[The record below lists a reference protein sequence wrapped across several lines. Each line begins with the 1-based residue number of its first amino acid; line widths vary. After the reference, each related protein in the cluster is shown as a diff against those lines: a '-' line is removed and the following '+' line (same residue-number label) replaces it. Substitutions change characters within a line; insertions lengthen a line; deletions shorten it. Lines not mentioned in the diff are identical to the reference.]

1 MVRLRTPLATLC
13 PQPRTDS
20 SISRPRRATW
30 LAALFLV
37 GLTLGPWRS
46 SRAQAATHRRVA
58 VLRVDIQGGMAPNND
73 DFLRRSLMESLAN
86 ADFQVF
92 GGLAVNQ
99 LLKQG
104 SRLENC
110 REASCYQEI
119 ARSLGVEYLVN
130 GAITVDR
137 KNYDVTLELI
147 SGRDGRLIDKYNE
160 PCQLCGIKEV
170 ANKLDQLVQAVRRG
184 AEGAAATAP
193 ARYSVESRPAGAEV
207 LVDGRSAGITPIS
220 IDLTAGAHKLTVRAP
235 GYDGSERSVNVE
247 SGSNGVVAVD
257 LTPAGG
263 AGGIGGG
270 GRGPSRFMSWT
281 AMALGVVAVGVGF
294 VALHFNGQFLECV
307 EPAGAPQG
315 KECVRE
321 KVRPTELESGI
332 LFGAGGM
339 LFLTGAT
346 MLYFS
351 PSDAPASTSAAGA
364 PSLAHGWTAGIRGS
378 F

>member
-1 MVRLRTPLATLC
+1 MLRLRTRVLVAAPVLIGLA
-13 PQPRTDS
+13 
-20 SISRPRRATW
+20 
-30 LAALFLV
+30 FLV
-37 GLTLGPWRS
+37 GLAASPS
-46 SRAQAATHRRVA
+46 IAQAATHRRVA
-58 VLRVDIQGGMAPNND
+58 VLRVDIQGGLAPNNE

-130 GAITVDR
+130 GSITVDR
-137 KNYDVTLELI
+137 KNYDVALELI
-147 SGRDGRLIDKYNE
+147 SGRDGRMIDKYNE

-170 ANKLDQLVQAVRRG
+170 GTKLDQLVQAVRRG

-193 ARYSVESRPAGAEV
+193 ARYAVESRPAGAEV
-207 LVDGRSAGITPIS
+207 LVDGRSAGVTPIS
-220 IDLTAGAHKLTVRAP
+220 VDLSAGPHKLTVRAG
-235 GYDGSERSVNVE
+235 GYDISERSVSVE

-257 LTPAGG
+257 LAPTGG
-263 AGGIGGG
+263 GGGGG
-270 GRGPSRFMSWT
+270 GRGPSRVLAWT
-281 AMALGVVAVGVGF
+281 TMALGVVAIGVGF
-294 VALHFNGQFLECV
+294 VALHYNGQFLECV

-315 KECVRE
+315 KECIRE

-332 LFGAGGM
+332 LFGSGGM
-339 LFLTGAT
+339 LLLGGAT

-351 PSDAPASTSAAGA
+351 PSDTSSAPGQSASLT
-364 PSLAHGWTAGIRGS
+364 HGWTAGLKGT

>member
-1 MVRLRTPLATLC
+1 MLRLRTPGLATASLL
-13 PQPRTDS
+13 
-20 SISRPRRATW
+20 IG
-30 LAALFLV
+30 LAFVL
-37 GLTLGPWRS
+37 GLLGPPS
-46 SRAQAATHRRVA
+46 SAHAAAHRRVA
-58 VLRVDIQGGMAPNND
+58 VLRVDIQGGLAPNNE

-130 GAITVDR
+130 GSITVDR
-137 KNYDVTLELI
+137 KNYDVALELI
-147 SGRDGRLIDKYNE
+147 SGRDGRMIDKYNE

-170 ANKLDQLVQAVRRG
+170 GTKLDQLVQAVRRG

-207 LVDGRSAGITPIS
+207 LVDGRSAGVTPIS
-220 IDLTAGAHKLTVRAP
+220 VDLSAGPHKLTVRAG
-235 GYDGSERSVNVE
+235 GYDVSERNVSVE

-257 LTPAGG
+257 LAPAGG
-263 AGGIGGG
+263 GGGGGG
-270 GRGPSRFMSWT
+270 GRGPSRVLAWT
-281 AMALGVVAVGVGF
+281 TMALGVVAIGVGI
-294 VALHFNGQFLECV
+294 VALHYNGQFLECV
-307 EPAGAPQG
+307 QPAGASQDT
-315 KECVRE
+315 CLRE

-332 LFGAGGM
+332 LFGSGGM
-339 LFLTGAT
+339 LLLGGAT

-351 PSDAPASTSAAGA
+351 PSDTPSAPGASA
-364 PSLAHGWTAGIRGS
+364 SLTHGWTAGLKGT

>member
-1 MVRLRTPLATLC
+1 MVRLRTSL
-13 PQPRTDS
+13 
-20 SISRPRRATW
+20 RPAG
-30 LAALFLV
+30 LAALVLV
-37 GLTLGPWRS
+37 GLTLGGGFAS
-46 SRAQAATHRRVA
+46 TAVAAAHRRVA
-58 VLRVDIQGGMAPNND
+58 VLRVDIQGGLAANND

-130 GAITVDR
+130 GEIKVDR

-147 SGRDGRLIDKYNE
+147 AGRDGKRIETYNE

-170 ANKLDQLVQAVRRG
+170 ATKLDQLVQAVRRG

-193 ARYSVESRPAGAEV
+193 ARYAVESRPAGAEV
-207 LVDGRSAGITPIS
+207 SVDGRSAGTTPLS
-220 IDLTAGAHKLTVRAP
+220 VDLTAGSHKLTVRAP
-235 GYDGSERSVNVE
+235 GYDGSERTVNVE
-247 SGSNGVVAVD
+247 SGTNGVVAVD
-257 LTPAGG
+257 LAPAGG
-263 AGGIGGG
+263 ISAAA
-270 GRGPSRFMSWT
+270 RGPSRMLAWT
-281 AMALGVVAVGVGF
+281 ALALGAVAIGVGVVA
-294 VALHFNGQFLECV
+294 LQFNGEYLECA
-307 EPAGAPQG
+307 EPGASTPRQN
-315 KECVRE
+315 CTRE
-321 KVRPTELESGI
+321 RLRATELESGA

-339 LFLTGAT
+339 LMLTGAT
-346 MLYFS
+346 MLYFT
-351 PSDAPASTSAAGA
+351 PSASALSSAPAATT
-364 PSLAHGWTAGIRGS
+364 PSLAGGWTAGLRGK

>member
-1 MVRLRTPLATLC
+1 MPQLSPLAFPGARQRRGGPSL
-13 PQPRTDS
+13 
-20 SISRPRRATW
+20 RPAARA
-30 LAALFLV
+30 LVLFGVALIAAG
-37 GLTLGPWRS
+37 GLQS
-46 SRAQAATHRRVA
+46 VAEAAAAHRRVA
-58 VLRVDIQGGMAPNND
+58 VLRVDIQGLAPNND
-73 DFLRRSLMESLAN
+73 DFLRKSLMESLAN

-130 GAITVDR
+130 GAISVDR

-170 ANKLDQLVQAVRRG
+170 GTKLDQLVQAVRRG
-184 AEGAAATAP
+184 AESAAATAP

-207 LVDGRSAGITPIS
+207 LVDGRTAGNTPVSVDLSAGQ
-220 IDLTAGAHKLTVRAP
+220 HKVTVRAP
-235 GYDGSERSVNVE
+235 GYDGSERTVNVE
-247 SGSNGVVAVD
+247 SGTNGVVAVD
-257 LTPAGG
+257 MAPAGV
-263 AGGIGGG
+263 ASGGG
-270 GRGPSRFMSWT
+270 VRGPSRMWAWT
-281 AMALGVVAVGVGF
+281 AMALGAVAVGAGF
-294 VALHFNGQFLECV
+294 VALHYNGQFIECV
-307 EPAGAPQG
+307 QPAGAPQG
-315 KECVRE
+315 DTCLRE

-339 LFLTGAT
+339 LMAAGAT
-346 MLYFS
+346 MLYF
-351 PSDAPASTSAAGA
+351 A
-364 PSLAHGWTAGIRGS
+364 PSEAPPAMAQVSGGPGSSVGWARGWTAGVRGS

>member
-1 MVRLRTPLATLC
+1 
-13 PQPRTDS
+13 
-20 SISRPRRATW
+20 
-30 LAALFLV
+30 
-37 GLTLGPWRS
+37 
-46 SRAQAATHRRVA
+46 
-58 VLRVDIQGGMAPNND
+58 
-73 DFLRRSLMESLAN
+73 MESLAN

-137 KNYDVTLELI
+137 KNYDVALELI

-170 ANKLDQLVQAVRRG
+170 GTKLDQLVQAVRRG

-193 ARYSVESRPAGAEV
+193 ARYSVESRPSGAEV
-207 LVDGRSAGITPIS
+207 LVDGRAAGATPIS
-220 IDLTAGAHKLTVRAP
+220 VDLTAGPHKLTVRAG
-235 GYDGSERSVNVE
+235 GYDVSERSVNVE

-257 LTPAGG
+257 LAPS
-263 AGGIGGG
+263 GGG
-270 GRGPSRFMSWT
+270 GGGGGGWRGPSRGLAWT
-281 AMALGVVAVGVGF
+281 TMALGVVAVGIGF
-294 VALHFNGQFLECV
+294 VALHYNGQFLECV
-307 EPAGAPQG
+307 EPPGAAQG
-315 KECVRE
+315 KDCIRE

-339 LFLTGAT
+339 LFLGGAT

-351 PSDAPASTSAAGA
+351 PSDSPATASAPGA
-364 PSLAHGWTAGIRGS
+364 PTTTLGRGWTAGLKGT

>member
-1 MVRLRTPLATLC
+1 VAASLLIGLALGGTP
-13 PQPRTDS
+13 S
-20 SISRPRRATW
+20 N
-30 LAALFLV
+30 
-37 GLTLGPWRS
+37 
-46 SRAQAATHRRVA
+46 AQAAAHRRVA
-58 VLRVDIQGGMAPNND
+58 VLRVDIQGGLAPNNE

-130 GAITVDR
+130 GSITVDR
-137 KNYDVTLELI
+137 KNYDVALELI
-147 SGRDGRLIDKYNE
+147 SGRDGRMIDKYNE

-170 ANKLDQLVQAVRRG
+170 GTKLDQLVQAVRRG

-193 ARYSVESRPAGAEV
+193 ARYAVESRPAGAEV
-207 LVDGRSAGITPIS
+207 LVDGRSAGVTPVS
-220 IDLTAGAHKLTVRAP
+220 VDLSAGPHKLTVRAG
-235 GYDGSERSVNVE
+235 GYDISERSVSVE

-257 LTPAGG
+257 LAPAGG
-263 AGGIGGG
+263 GGGGGG
-270 GRGPSRFMSWT
+270 GRGPSRVLAWT
-281 AMALGVVAVGVGF
+281 TMALGVVAIGVGF
-294 VALHFNGQFLECV
+294 VALHYNGQFLECV
-307 EPAGAPQG
+307 QPQGAPQG
-315 KECVRE
+315 DTCLRE

-332 LFGAGGM
+332 LFGSGGM
-339 LFLTGAT
+339 LLLGGAT
-346 MLYFS
+346 MLYFA
-351 PSDAPASTSAAGA
+351 PSDTAPGPGASA
-364 PSLAHGWTAGIRGS
+364 SLNHGWTAGLKGT

>member
-1 MVRLRTPLATLC
+1 MVRLRTPFAS
-13 PQPRTDS
+13 PRAFWT
-20 SISRPRRATW
+20 ALFVVGCVL
-30 LAALFLV
+30 LAA
-37 GLTLGPWRS
+37 PAAP
-46 SRAQAATHRRVA
+46 AQAATHRRVA
-58 VLRVDIQGGMAPNND
+58 VLRVDIQGLAPNND
-73 DFLRRSLMESLAN
+73 DFLRKSLMESLAN
-86 ADFQVF
+86 ADLQVF

-137 KNYDVTLELI
+137 KNYDITLELI

-170 ANKLDQLVQAVRRG
+170 GTKLDQLVQAVRRG

-193 ARYSVESRPAGAEV
+193 ARYAVESRPAGAEV
-207 LVDGRSAGITPIS
+207 LVDGRSAGTTPLS
-220 IDLTAGAHKLTVRAP
+220 VDLTAGAHKLTVRAA
-235 GYDGSERSVNVE
+235 GYDGSERNVNVE
-247 SGSNGVVAVD
+247 SGTNGVVAVD
-257 LTPAGG
+257 MLPTG
-263 AGGIGGG
+263 AGGGGG
-270 GRGPSRFMSWT
+270 GRGPSRMMAWT
-281 AMALGVVAVGVGF
+281 AMALGVVAVGIGF
-294 VALHFNGQFLECV
+294 VALHFNGQFLECDL
-307 EPAGAPQG
+307 PKGAPQG
-315 KECVRE
+315 DTCQRE

-339 LFLTGAT
+339 LFATGAT
-346 MLYFS
+346 MLYFA
-351 PSDAPASTSAAGA
+351 PSETPAAPAQPALS
-364 PSLAHGWTAGIRGS
+364 HGWTAGLRGT